1 MELHDSISAD
11 DDARHERLLERLLTA
26 ATSMTGICVGLL
38 GAVNAF
44 ARSRNIETLA
54 DDVLAMNALMFLI
67 CCYLVVWG
75 LRTGSRRT
83 TARLLRAVETLFLA
97 SMTLLVAIGFFVVYS
112 VL

>member
-1 MELHDSISAD
+1 MDHHDPISAD
-11 DDARHERLLERLLTA
+11 DDARHERILERLLTA

-44 ARSRNIETLA
+44 ARSQNTETLA

-75 LRTGSRRT
+75 LRTSSRRL
-83 TARLLRAVETLFLA
+83 TAKLLIVVETLFLGA
-97 SMTLLVAIGFFVVYS
+97 MTVLVLIGFFVVYS

>member
-1 MELHDSISAD
+1 MEHHDPISAD
-11 DDARHERLLERLLTA
+11 DDARHERILERLLTA

-44 ARSRNIETLA
+44 ARSRNTETLA
-54 DDVLAMNALMFLI
+54 DDVLALNALMFLV

-75 LRTGSRRT
+75 LRTGSRRM
-83 TARLLRAVETLFLA
+83 TARLLRVVETLFLA

>member
-1 MELHDSISAD
+1 MNRGDPISAD
-11 DDARHERLLERLLTA
+11 EDARHERILERLLTA

-44 ARSRNIETLA
+44 ARSQNTETVA
-54 DDVLAMNALMFLI
+54 DDVLALNALMFLV

-75 LRTGSRRT
+75 LRTGSRRL

-97 SMTLLVAIGFFVVYS
+97 SMTLLVMIGFFVVYS

>member
-44 ARSRNIETLA
+44 ARSRNIEPLA

>member
-1 MELHDSISAD
+1 MDRPEPISAD
-11 DDARHERLLERLLTA
+11 DDARHERILERLLTA

-54 DDVLAMNALMFLI
+54 DDVLAMNALMFLV

-83 TARLLRAVETLFLA
+83 TATLLRVVETLFLA
-97 SMTLLVAIGFFVVYS
+97 AMTLLVAIGFFVVYA

>member
-1 MELHDSISAD
+1 MELHDPISAD
-11 DDARHERLLERLLTA
+11 DDARHERILERLLSA